1 MLVKDKDRK
10 FSQFRR
16 RMWLDYCDE
25 HYGSALSEEEYYKKY
40 NKRLLAQ
47 YASYL
52 NGEYMSL
59 LVSIEH
65 YNPFEYP
72 WMFDYYVLQNQMHWM
87 PESVPLHNDVK
98 DWQDLSKE
106 EKNLLT
112 QIFRLFTQ
120 SDVDVGSGYIDKYM
134 RIFKKPEAR
143 MMMCSFANMES
154 ILQHAYSLL
163 LYTVGMPDIEYKAFA
178 EYEEMSDKHDYVGE
192 FKPTLK
198 DKKSIAKTLAVYSAF
213 TEGLQLFSSF
223 AILLNFP
230 RFGRMKGMGQIVTYS
245 IRDESMH
252 VEAMTKLFREF
263 IQEHL
268 EIWTDDFKKELYDIC
283 RKMVELEDKFLDLVF
298 DMGNIEGLTK
308 KDMYAYNRYIADR
321 RLLQLGLKTN
331 FGQKDNPLGWID
343 EVMGVEHQNFFEGR
357 ATSYMKAGLRGKQNI
372 ITFNEIKNEEE
383 QKVEGS

>member
-1 MLVKDKDRK
+1 
-10 FSQFRR
+10 
-16 RMWLDYCDE
+16 
-25 HYGSALSEEEYYKKY
+25 
-40 NKRLLAQ
+40 
-47 YASYL
+47 
-52 NGEYMSL
+52 MSL
-59 LVSIEH
+59 LGKREH
-65 YNPFEYP
+65 YKPFEYP

-120 SDVDVGSGYIDKYM
+120 SDVDVGGGYAHRYIPL
-134 RIFKKPEAR
+134 FGHKPEALQ
-143 MMMCSFANMES
+143 MMFSFGNMES
-154 ILQHAYSLL
+154 IHQHAYSLL
-163 LYTVGMPDIEYKAFA
+163 LDTVGMPDIEYKAFA
-178 EYEEMSDKHDYVGE
+178 EYEEMSDKHEYVH
-192 FKPTLK
+192 KIKTTK
-198 DKKSIAKTLAVYSAF
+198 SDKKSIAKTLAVYSAF

-245 IRDESMH
+245 IRDESLH

-263 IQEHL
+263 IQENL
-268 EIWTDDFKKELYDIC
+268 DIWTDDFKAELYEIC
-283 RKMVELEDKFLDLVF
+283 RQMVTLEDKFLDLVF

-383 QKVEGS
+383 HKVEGS